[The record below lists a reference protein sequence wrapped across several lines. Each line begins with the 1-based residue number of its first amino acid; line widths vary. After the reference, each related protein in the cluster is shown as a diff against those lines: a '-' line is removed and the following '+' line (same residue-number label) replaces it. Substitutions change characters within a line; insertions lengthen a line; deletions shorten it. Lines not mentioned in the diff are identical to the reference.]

1 MINTYQLFS
10 VPLVETKLIIQIPLL
25 TKVKNWCKEN
35 NKNENFISLRGGY
48 QEHTDFDGKE
58 ELDEIINSFLRIHMK
73 EKILHGWLNILNKNG
88 DNTPHQHLGDNVI
101 NSGGIK
107 LHPEKIEK
115 ALSKIISNRFFV
127 AGKLDETLGEKLI
140 LIIEGNRKNLN
151 FNESEL
157 LKFEIPK
164 EIYFVEKF
172 LETETKKIQR
182 RKTLDLIK
190 I

>member
-88 DNTPHQHLGDNVI
+88 DNIPHRHTGDNIKSSAVLYLTNNNSAI
-101 NSGGIK
+101 NFMRDSQVFSVYPKLFDFLIFPHDLIHQVSPNLNDEIRISYAVNTGGI
-107 LHPEKIEK
+107 E
-115 ALSKIISNRFFV
+115 
-127 AGKLDETLGEKLI
+127 
-140 LIIEGNRKNLN
+140 
-151 FNESEL
+151 
-157 LKFEIPK
+157 
-164 EIYFVEKF
+164 
-172 LETETKKIQR
+172 
-182 RKTLDLIK
+182 
-190 I
+190 

>member
-25 TKVKNWCKEN
+25 NKVKNWCKEN

-88 DNTPHQHLGDNVI
+88 DNIPHRHTGDNIKSSAVLYLTNNNSAI
-101 NSGGIK
+101 NFMRDSQVFSVYPKLFDFLIFPHDLIHQVSPNLNDEIRISYAINTGGI
-107 LHPEKIEK
+107 E
-115 ALSKIISNRFFV
+115 
-127 AGKLDETLGEKLI
+127 
-140 LIIEGNRKNLN
+140 
-151 FNESEL
+151 
-157 LKFEIPK
+157 
-164 EIYFVEKF
+164 
-172 LETETKKIQR
+172 
-182 RKTLDLIK
+182 
-190 I
+190 